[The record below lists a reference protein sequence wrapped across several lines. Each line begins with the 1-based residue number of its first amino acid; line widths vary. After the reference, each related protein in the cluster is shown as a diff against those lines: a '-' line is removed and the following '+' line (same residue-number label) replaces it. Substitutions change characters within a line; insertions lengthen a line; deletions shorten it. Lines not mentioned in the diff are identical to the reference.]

1 MTIPTGRPRH
11 DGPRCGARKKQGE
24 GTCTQTAGWG
34 TDHPGV
40 GACKLHGGKTPSHK
54 VAAQVHAAEVAV
66 RTYGLRLDVSP
77 TDALLDEVQWTAGHV
92 AWLRGEIQ
100 KLETEALAWGVTK
113 VEDHGA
119 TEFPGT
125 NTTES
130 AAPPVLLDLYQR
142 ERRHLVD
149 VCKAAIVA
157 GIEERRVKL
166 AEQQGALLAGVI
178 QRILV
183 DLALSPEQQARVSEV
198 VPRHLRLV
206 AESA

>member
-1 MTIPTGRPRH
+1 MMTPSDKPSHG
-11 DGPRCGARKKQGE
+11 GPRCGARKKQGE
-24 GTCTQTAGWG
+24 GRCTQAAGWG

-40 GACKLHGGKTPSHK
+40 GACKLHGGKMRNHR
-54 VAAQVHAAEVAV
+54 VAAQVQATEEAV
-66 RTYGLRLDVSP
+66 RTYGLRLDISP

-92 AWLRGEIQ
+92 AWLRARIQ
-100 KLETEALAWGVTK
+100 ELETEALGWGVTK

-119 TEFPGT
+119 TEFPGV

-130 AAPPVLLDLYQR
+130 AAPPVLLELYQR
-142 ERRHLVD
+142 ERKHLVD

-178 QRILV
+178 QRILA
-183 DLALSPEQQARVSEV
+183 DLALSPEQQARVGEV

-206 AESA
+206 AGAA

>member
-1 MTIPTGRPRH
+1 MAQCTAKAKSTGNRCTRPSVP
-11 DGPRCGARKKQGE
+11 G
-24 GTCTQTAGWG
+24 GTVCRF
-34 TDHPGV
+34 
-40 GACKLHGGKTPSHK
+40 HGGAAKQVK
-54 VAAQVHAAEVAV
+54 AKAEKRVAEQVLRDAV
-66 RTYGLRLDVSP
+66 TTYGLRLDVSP

-92 AWLRGEIQ
+92 AYLRAEIQ
-100 KLETEALAWGVTK
+100 KLDAEALGWGVTK

-119 TEFPGT
+119 TEFPGV

-157 GIEERRVKL
+157 GIEERRVKI

-178 QRILV
+178 QRILAE
-183 DLALSPEQQARVSEV
+183 LGLTPEQQSRVGEI

-206 AESA
+206 AAAS